1 MTILPVKTEIQ
12 LSLGDDEKAL
22 YEEINASTAKCV
34 EASASFVSK
43 DYIVDGIEKEEIV
56 RKLAKK
62 VSATGKQV
70 KEKRLTITRVI
81 DTTKTLLMVNEKEIL
96 FIENVL
102 RAKLTDW
109 ENEKRQ
115 KERQSLYDIAKEKEY
130 SIFVENYKAETIVLV
145 TNFADKM
152 ASDTEATLN
161 KKICSTDIEELKILL
176 NRLKAVK
183 LKVKESSYE
192 KLFNNEKQII
202 QVKGFQD
209 FDPIEIDLSE
219 VNKELKETYSLNVIS
234 DEYEYKMSETIK
246 KFKKLITDR
255 INILE
260 ETTLLEEKE
269 RQAFKKELEEKAQ
282 EEALAAKEKRKK
294 EAQAQA
300 QELERTKIENQLN
313 AEVNAAIQSQTRPES
328 KGKGTRL
335 VTKAQVVQKTAY
347 TDLIAFYIANG
358 GNIDKLSFLADF
370 AAKNG
375 KPTIQGVTYTE
386 QAKASLR

>member
-1 MTILPVKTEIQ
+1 MTTFPVKTKIE
-12 LSLGDDEKAL
+12 LSLGDDQKAL
-22 YEEINASTAKCV
+22 YEEISTSTAKCV
-34 EASASFVSK
+34 EVSASFVSK
-43 DYIVDGIEKEEIV
+43 DYIVDSIEKEEIV

-62 VSATGKQV
+62 VSATGKKI

-81 DTTKTLLMVNEKEIL
+81 DNTKTLLMSNEKEIS
-96 FIENVL
+96 FIENEL
-102 RAKLTDW
+102 RGKLTDW

-115 KERQSLYDIAKEKEY
+115 KERQSLYEIAKEKEHF
-130 SIFVENYKAETIVLV
+130 IFVENYKAETIALV
-145 TNFADKM
+145 TNFANKM
-152 ASDTEATLN
+152 SSDTEDILN
-161 KKICSTDIEELKILL
+161 KKICSTDVEELKVLL

-192 KLFNNEKQII
+192 KLFNNGKQII

-209 FDPIEIDLSE
+209 FDPIEIDLLE
-219 VNKELKETYSLNVIS
+219 VNKELKETYSLDVIS
-234 DEYEYKMSETIK
+234 DEYEYKMSETVN
-246 KFKKLITDR
+246 KFKKAITDR

-260 ETTLLEEKE
+260 ETALLDEKE

-282 EEALAAKEKRKK
+282 GEALAAKEKREK

-300 QELERTKIENQLN
+300 QELERAKSDNQLN
-313 AEVNAAIQSQTRPES
+313 AEVNAAIQSQMRPES
-328 KGKGTRL
+328 KSKGTRL

-347 TDLIAFYIANG
+347 ADLVAFYIANG

-375 KPTIQGVTYTE
+375 KPTIQGVNYIE